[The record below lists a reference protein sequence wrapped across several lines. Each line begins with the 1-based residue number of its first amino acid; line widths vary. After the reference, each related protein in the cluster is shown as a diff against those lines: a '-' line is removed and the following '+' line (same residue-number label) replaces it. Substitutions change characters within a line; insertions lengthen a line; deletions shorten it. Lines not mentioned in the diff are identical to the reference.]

1 MGCLGY
7 GVFGMWD
14 VGNVRC
20 FGCEIIGMCNVR
32 DAGLSGCGMF
42 DL

>member
-1 MGCLGY
+1 M
-7 GVFGMWD
+7 FGMWD
-14 VGNVRC
+14 VGNVGC